1 MLAASHIEALDEFLD
16 LIKEGAPADDK
27 PELKSTQRKEL
38 ELWHAWNKG
47 GRKPKHLKPL
57 YDSYKPLIEREA
69 RKFTNKVELPTSAIH
84 AELRKQFVNAVK
96 TYDAKKGA
104 ALGSWVQTNL
114 RKASR
119 FVKTYQNFGKIP
131 EGNISS
137 IRTFNQAH
145 EELSN
150 KFGHEPDTKTLA
162 DHLKWPH
169 KRVIQI
175 QKELSRA
182 DKPLS
187 GYMTDPAEVLAPK
200 ELEAV
205 RLINFDNRLSKEDR
219 AVYEYTFG
227 MNGRPRL
234 QPGQIAK
241 KTGIHPSK
249 VSRIRGKLK
258 GLVHEAMDVL

>member
-1 MLAASHIEALDEFLD
+1 MSVALDIGALDDFLE
-16 LIKEGAPADDK
+16 LIKEGAPVQGDK
-27 PELKSTQRKEL
+27 TELRSTQRKEL
-38 ELWHAWNKG
+38 ELWHEWNKG

-69 RKFTNKVELPTSAIH
+69 RKFTNRVELPTSAIH

-104 ALGSWVQTNL
+104 ALGSWIQTNL

-131 EGNISS
+131 EGNISN
-137 IRTFNQAH
+137 IRVFDQAK
-145 EELSN
+145 EELTT
-150 KFGHEPDTKTLA
+150 KIGHEPDTRTLA
-162 DHLKWPH
+162 DYLKWPH
-169 KRVIQI
+169 KRVIQL
-175 QKELSRA
+175 QKERREDMPA
-182 DKPLS
+182 S
-187 GYMTDPAEVLAPK
+187 GYMHDPAEVLAPV
-200 ELEAV
+200 ELEAI
-205 RLINFDNRLSKEDR
+205 RLIQYDTRLGKEDR

-227 MNGRPRL
+227 MNGKPRL
-234 QPGQIAK
+234 NPGQIAK